1 MSNIKNKPNITDD
14 YVVNVRRAAIEHRGK
29 WAAAFYEEAKAE
41 GIDLE
46 PIMRRAIRKVGL
58 RAGEK
63 EKKDFEGKDLN
74 AETYAKYFTGKAL
87 SDTFE
92 KKLVSADENEAVV
105 TLNYCAL
112 LKAWQDMGM
121 SDEECA
127 MMCSIAMEGDRGIAE
142 GVGLD
147 FELEGTLAD
156 GCECC
161 TLRYRTKK

>member
-1 MSNIKNKPNITDD
+1 MSNIKNNPHVTDD
-14 YVVNVRRAAIEHRGK
+14 PFVNVRRAAIEHRGK
-29 WAAAFYEEAKAE
+29 WAAAFYQEAKE
-41 GIDLE
+41 QGIDLE
-46 PIMRRAIRKVGL
+46 PIMRSAIRKVGL
-58 RAGEK
+58 KAGEK
-63 EKKDFEGKDLN
+63 EKKDFEGKELN
-74 AETYAKYFTGKAL
+74 AETYAKYFTGKAY

-92 KKLVSADENEAVV
+92 KKLVSANEDEAVV

-127 MMCSIAMEGDRGIAE
+127 MMCEIAMEGDRGIAE

-147 FELEGTLAD
+147 FDLEGSLAD

-161 TLRYRTKK
+161 TLRYKTRK